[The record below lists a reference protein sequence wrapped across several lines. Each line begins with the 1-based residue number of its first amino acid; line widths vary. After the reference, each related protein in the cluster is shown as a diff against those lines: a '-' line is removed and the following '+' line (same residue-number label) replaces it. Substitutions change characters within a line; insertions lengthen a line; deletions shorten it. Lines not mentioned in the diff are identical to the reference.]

1 MIRKVTQLPL
11 IKIIEERFNSVSE
24 IIEVS
29 KTRPLNASYTKRA
42 SEPTI
47 SKMTKGFQGV
57 SNADE
62 LYNLLRYGWSE
73 PLPKVEQQ
81 IKAIHKT
88 RVHKQ
93 KAIHFETDV
102 AGFGP
107 IVANALMGLPKSM
120 ITYNKKPKRNKILNF
135 LIDGTYAGM
144 TEQDEILKWGSQLI
158 AEFQMLEKI
167 GYRVRVEILNFFCD
181 QQAQKNDTAMLLRY
195 VLKDE
200 GQPFDLKRFMFPLAH
215 TAMFRGVGFDW
226 EEKVP
231 DGQARL
237 GKGQA
242 LYHWSDKSVLKSQI
256 LKYIQD
262 TNFTYVWLN
271 ESAVKSLE
279 NKVSVEDW
287 NTMKVVLQK

>member
-1 MIRKVTQLPL
+1 
-11 IKIIEERFNSVSE
+11 
-24 IIEVS
+24 
-29 KTRPLNASYTKRA
+29 
-42 SEPTI
+42 
-47 SKMTKGFQGV
+47 
-57 SNADE
+57 
-62 LYNLLRYGWSE
+62 
-73 PLPKVEQQ
+73 
-81 IKAIHKT
+81 
-88 RVHKQ
+88 
-93 KAIHFETDV
+93 
-102 AGFGP
+102 
-107 IVANALMGLPKSM
+107 MGLPKSM

-144 TEQDEILKWGSQLI
+144 TEQDEILKWGSKLI

-271 ESAVKSLE
+271 ESAIKGLE

>member
-11 IKIIEERFNSVSE
+11 IKLVEERFNSVNE

-29 KTRPLNASYTKRA
+29 KTRSLNESYIKAGAT
-42 SEPTI
+42 STI
-47 SKMTKGFQGV
+47 SKMSKGFQGV
-57 SNADE
+57 KDADE

-73 PLPKVEQQ
+73 PLPQVEKQ

-93 KAIHFETDV
+93 QAIHFETDV

-135 LIDGTYAGM
+135 LVDGTYAGM
-144 TEQDEILKWGSQLI
+144 TEQDEILKWGSKLI

-181 QQAQKNDTAMLLRY
+181 RNAKSSETAMLLRY

-200 GQPFDLKRFMFPLAH
+200 GQPFDIKRFMFPLAH
-215 TAMFRGVGFDW
+215 TAMFRGIGFDW

-231 DGQARL
+231 EGQQRF

-242 LYHWSDKSVLKSQI
+242 LHHWGDNPLKAQI

-262 TNFTYVWLN
+262 NNFTYVWLN
-271 ESAVKSLE
+271 ESAVDKIQ
-279 NKVSVEDW
+279 NKVSNEDW
-287 NTMKVVLQK
+287 DTMKVVLERK